1 MATTDKRNKS
11 VKIIRPTEQDFQDAI
26 RDGLL
31 PRSMESNA
39 FGGKKSNLERLAD
52 AESFEAQ
59 AELMRQM
66 VGDLSRVEVMGNRVL
81 VGIYIEP
88 SKRGSLFLAK
98 DTLKES
104 IFQGTVGLVLKLGKS
119 AFKDDPENK
128 VFFNGQVVKEGDW
141 VVFRAGDAK
150 RRQIRG
156 IDSRMVEDT
165 LVDMCVPDPNI
176 VTHEKV

>member
-1 MATTDKRNKS
+1 M
-11 VKIIRPTEQDFQDAI
+11 PTVA
-26 RDGLL
+26 
-31 PRSMESNA
+31 ESNA
-39 FGGKKSNLERLAD
+39 FGGKKSNIERLAD
-52 AESFEAQ
+52 AETFEKQ

-66 VGDLSRVEVMGNRVL
+66 VGDLSKIEVMGNRVL

-88 SKRGSLFLAK
+88 AKKGSIFLAK

-104 IFQGTVGLVLKLGKS
+104 VFQGTVGLVLKLGKQ

-128 VFFNGQVVKEGDW
+128 VFFREQGAKVGDW

-150 RRQIRG
+150 RCQING

-165 LVDMCVPDPNI
+165 LIDMVVDNPNI
-176 VTHEKV
+176 ITHEKV